1 MVKNLFRAS
10 AWADSQL
17 MTKLYK
23 PAYGCIV
30 TFTRQ
35 GGGHV
40 GFVVGKDTR
49 GNLMVLGGSQG
60 NAVSIAAF
68 LSGRATGFY

>member
-1 MVKNLFRAS
+1 MVALSPLPVR
-10 AWADSQL
+10 
-17 MTKLYK
+17 
-23 PAYGCIV
+23 V
-30 TFTRQ
+30 
-35 GGGHV
+35 GGHV
-40 GFVVGKDTR
+40 SFVVGKDTR